1 MKKTLAI
8 VLSALLIGSTFVG
21 CKKAEVK
28 PEATAN
34 TNTTTNAPKPTLR
47 FLGQYDRYDFN
58 ADPVAKVLEEKT
70 GYKVNYESLPAE
82 NPDEKLN
89 LLMTNKEEYDVM
101 KLNNAQYFKL
111 ASEGALEPIDTI
123 LEKYGKNLKS
133 VISQSSWDSAKING
147 KIYGVPEKA
156 SMDTVGTQFA
166 FRQDILDELKLQLPK
181 TIDELYTV
189 LKTIKEKKN
198 MIPLVLHSG
207 ESIISEISGAFG
219 ITVSWSEKDGKLVN
233 RVEDP
238 AMKEYLAF
246 MSKLYAEGLIDAEMP
261 TNNSSKVIE
270 KFTSGK
276 AAAMR
281 LAWWSAPSV
290 YTALQKNLSNS
301 KVVLA
306 PPLKGKDGKSGAAMS
321 TGISW
326 YIAIPKAS
334 KNKEDAVKW
343 MDVKMQDDI
352 FRAFTIGEENVHF
365 TKKDGA
371 YYPILPKFFD
381 ERNNA
386 SWYLTGSHE
395 KNYPAYWQARARKDV
410 NLQAAFE
417 QIQKE
422 SAPVGKIDALAF
434 APPIPTISKNS
445 IKLNKLETDFY
456 IKVIAGTEKV
466 DSYDKFLADWKSQG
480 GADCI
485 KDANEWFKTSK
496 K

>member
-1 MKKTLAI
+1 MKRTLAI
-8 VLSALLIGSTFVG
+8 VLSAILIGSTFIG

-28 PEATAN
+28 PTDTSN
-34 TNTTTNAPKPTLR
+34 TNAPKPTLR

-58 ADPVAKVLEEKT
+58 ADPVAKDLEEKT
-70 GYKVNYESLPAE
+70 GYKVNYECLPAE

-89 LLMTNKEEYDVM
+89 LLMTNKEEFDVM
-101 KLNNAQYFKL
+101 KLNSAQYYKL
-111 ASEGALEPIDTI
+111 ASEGALEPIDTLI
-123 LEKYGKNLKS
+123 EKYGKNLKD
-133 VISQSSWDSAKING
+133 VISQASWDSAKING
-147 KIYGVPEKA
+147 KIFGVPEKA
-156 SMDTVGTQFA
+156 SMDTIGTQLA
-166 FRQDILDELKLQLPK
+166 FRQDILEELKLQVPK
-181 TIDELYTV
+181 TTDELYTV

-198 MIPLVLHSG
+198 IIPLTLHSG

-219 ITVSWSEKDGKLVN
+219 ITTSWVPKDGKLTH

-238 AMKEYLAF
+238 AVKEYLTF
-246 MSKLYAEGLIDAEMP
+246 MNKLYAEGLIDAEMP
-261 TNNSSKVIE
+261 TNNGSKVIE

-276 AAAMR
+276 AAVMR

-290 YTALQKNLSNS
+290 YPALQKNFPNA
-301 KVVLA
+301 KVALA
-306 PPLKGKDGKSGAAMS
+306 TPLKGKDGKAGAVFS

-334 KNKEDAVKW
+334 KNKEDAMKW
-343 MDVKMQDDI
+343 MDTKMKEDV
-352 FRAFTIGEENVHF
+352 FRSFTIGQENVHF

-381 ERNNA
+381 ERNNS
-386 SWYLTGSHE
+386 SWYLTGSNE
-395 KNYPAYWQARARKDV
+395 KVYPVYWQARVRKDI
-410 NLQAAFE
+410 NLQTVFE
-417 QIQKE
+417 QIQKD

-434 APPIPTISKNS
+434 APPIPSISKNS
-445 IKLNKLETDFY
+445 IKLSKIETDFY

-466 DSYDKFLADWKSQG
+466 DGYEKFLQDWKSQG

-485 KDANEWFKTSK
+485 KDANEWFKTAK